1 MAIGCVSVVESVTN
15 DLQFESR
22 QSVIFIDPNRLYLL
36 IEKMD
41 EEVRNGISYVAV
53 LWGGLPTY
61 LPTYLPS

>member
-1 MAIGCVSVVESVTN
+1 MAMGCVSVVESVTN

-41 EEVRNGISYVAV
+41 EEVRNGISSVAV
-53 LWGGLPTY
+53 L
-61 LPTYLPS
+61 